1 MLKWRPM
8 AAYPHDLLPR
18 NQYFYPSVAPE
29 ILEPV
34 GNRSGANSVYRGS
47 CAEYGNAVASAYRLL
62 GSAVRSRNHAEG
74 RRAVGARSGQR
85 SLALLLLQ
93 NASRQLGG
101 LLSQADKEPSTAGVG
116 EH

>member
-1 MLKWRPM
+1 MLKWKPM
-8 AAYPHDLLPR
+8 AGLSPTT
-18 NQYFYPSVAPE
+18 SCPE
-29 ILEPV
+29 INTFIPQLRQKSL
-34 GNRSGANSVYRGS
+34 NRSGTNSVYRGS

-62 GSAVRSRNHAEG
+62 GSAVRSRNRAEG

-85 SLALLLLQ
+85 SLALLLQ